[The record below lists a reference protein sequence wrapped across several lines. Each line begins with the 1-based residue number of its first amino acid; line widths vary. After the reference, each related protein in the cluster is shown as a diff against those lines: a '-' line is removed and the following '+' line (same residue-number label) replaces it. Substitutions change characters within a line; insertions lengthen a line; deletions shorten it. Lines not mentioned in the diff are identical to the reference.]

1 MKTTIQLDQDT
12 VQRLQNHKH
21 TARQSYNEIINN
33 LLDEM
38 EDDTLT
44 AEDIEEL
51 HEALEQIKAG
61 KTISIEALS
70 KELGVDL

>member
-12 VQRLQNHKH
+12 VQRLQTHKH